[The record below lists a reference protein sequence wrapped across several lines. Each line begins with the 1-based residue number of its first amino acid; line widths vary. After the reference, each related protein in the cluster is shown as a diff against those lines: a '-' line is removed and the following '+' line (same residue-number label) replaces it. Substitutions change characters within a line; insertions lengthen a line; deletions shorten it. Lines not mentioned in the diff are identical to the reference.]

1 MSVSDELPRPCGIQ
15 SLGRSD
21 ASEIA
26 CSSRAA
32 PNGRSEKIV
41 VVVAGTVSGA
51 IVGATPFELLVH
63 AEIHNVAAQ
72 RTRRN
77 LEVMALKFIQYGQAM
92 SFFSHLWIMDSVS
105 NRTRA
110 RGFGVVRRSIH

>member
-32 PNGRSEKIV
+32 PKGRSEKIV

-77 LEVMALKFIQYGQAM
+77 LVIMDLKFIQYGQAM
-92 SFFSHLWIMDSVS
+92 SSFSHLRIMDSVS

-110 RGFGVVRRSIH
+110 RGFGLVRRLIR

>member
-77 LEVMALKFIQYGQAM
+77 LEIMDLKFIQYSQAIS
-92 SFFSHLWIMDSVS
+92 SFAIYGLWI
-105 NRTRA
+105 R
-110 RGFGVVRRSIH
+110 

>member
-41 VVVAGTVSGA
+41 VVVAGTVEETQFLS
-51 IVGATPFELLVH
+51 
-63 AEIHNVAAQ
+63 
-72 RTRRN
+72 R
-77 LEVMALKFIQYGQAM
+77 
-92 SFFSHLWIMDSVS
+92 DS
-105 NRTRA
+105 NY
-110 RGFGVVRRSIH
+110 